1 MNGELPWTRGQSLG
15 NVSKPFVKKILNT
28 GGGGNEVAKQRCQT
42 SKTFYFHEMT
52 GNF

>member
-28 GGGGNEVAKQRCQT
+28 GGGGEMKLPNNGARLAKVSISMR
-42 SKTFYFHEMT
+42 
-52 GNF
+52 